1 MNKLLMAGVAAILA
15 FATHPL
21 LADDAAT
28 TPAAPAADTQAPADA
43 QATAPD
49 PVVATVNGADIH
61 RSDVIASARSLP
73 EQYQQQIDLIFPALV
88 ERLVGLELLAQAG
101 RAQNLATDPEVQK
114 MMKAYENEAIR
125 HVYMTNLIHDG
136 VTDEEV
142 QKRYDAYV
150 AANPPKTEIHA
161 RHILLKTKE
170 EAEAVIAELDKGAD
184 FAELAKTKSTD
195 PAASN
200 GGDLGYFLPEEMVKP
215 FADAA
220 MALEKGQYTKTPVQT
235 EFGWHVILLEDKRD
249 RKPPTLDE
257 MKSELQS
264 QIAEEIVGK
273 KVEELRATA
282 KIEEFNP
289 DGTPKTDTPAPADGG
304 AAPATD
310 GTQAPATD
318 APAQ

>member
-1 MNKLLMAGVAAILA
+1 MNKLLMAGVAAVLV
-15 FATHPL
+15 FATQPL
-21 LADDAAT
+21 LADDAT
-28 TPAAPAADTQAPADA
+28 TTTPAAAPAAPAADA
-43 QATAPD
+43 D
-49 PVVATVNGADIH
+49 PVVAIVNGTPLH
-61 RSDVIASARSLP
+61 RSDVVASARGLP

-101 RAQNLATDPEVQK
+101 RDANLANDPEVQK
-114 MMKAYENEAIR
+114 MMKVYEGQAIR
-125 HVYMTNLIHDG
+125 QVYMTNLIHDG

-142 QKRYDAYV
+142 KKRYDAYV

-170 EAEAVIAELDKGAD
+170 EAVAVIAELDKGAN

-220 MALEKGQYTKTPVQT
+220 LALEKGKYTETPVQT
-235 EFGWHVILLEDKRD
+235 EFGWHVIFLEDKRE

-257 MKSELQS
+257 MKQELQS

-273 KVEELRATA
+273 KVEALRATA
-282 KIEEFNP
+282 KVELFNP
-289 DGTPKTDTPAPADGG
+289 DGTPRPDTPPAPADGG
-304 AAPATD
+304 AAAPATD
-310 GTQAPATD
+310 GTTAPATT

>member
-1 MNKLLMAGVAAILA
+1 MNKLLMAGVAAVLA
-15 FATHPL
+15 LATQPL
-21 LADDAAT
+21 LADDAA
-28 TPAAPAADTQAPADA
+28 
-43 QATAPD
+43 D
-49 PVVATVNGADIH
+49 PVVATVNGTALH
-61 RSDVIASARSLP
+61 RSDVIASARGLP
-73 EQYQQQIDLIFPALV
+73 EQYQQQIDMIFPALV
-88 ERLVGLELLAQAG
+88 ERLIGLELLSQAG
-101 RAQNLATDPEVQK
+101 REANLANDAEVQK

-142 QKRYDAYV
+142 KKRYDAYV
-150 AANPPKTEIHA
+150 ASNPPKTEIHA

-184 FAELAKTKSTD
+184 FAGLAKTKSTD

-220 MALEKGQYTKTPVQT
+220 MALEKGKYTAQPVQT

-257 MKSELQS
+257 MKQELQG
-264 QIAEEIVGK
+264 QIAEEIVSK
-273 KVEELRATA
+273 KVQELRSTA
-282 KIEEFNP
+282 KVELFNP
-289 DGTPKTDTPAPADGG
+289 DGTPRTETPPADGTV
-304 AAPATD
+304 PATD
-310 GTQAPATD
+310 GGTQAPAGD
-318 APAQ
+318 AGAQAPAPETPPAP

>member
-1 MNKLLMAGVAAILA
+1 MNKLLMAGAAAVLV
-15 FATHPL
+15 FATRPL
-21 LADDAAT
+21 LADDAT
-28 TPAAPAADTQAPADA
+28 TTAPAAAPAAPAADA
-43 QATAPD
+43 D
-49 PVVATVNGADIH
+49 PVVATVNGTPLH
-61 RSDVIASARSLP
+61 HSDVVASARGLP

-101 RAQNLATDPEVQK
+101 RDANLANDPEVQK
-114 MMKAYENEAIR
+114 MMKAYESQAIR
-125 HVYMTNLIHDG
+125 QVYMTNLIHDG
-136 VTDEEV
+136 VTDAEI

-170 EAEAVIAELDKGAD
+170 EAVAVIAELDKGAN

-220 MALEKGQYTKTPVQT
+220 MALEKGKYTETPVQT
-235 EFGWHVILLEDKRD
+235 EFGWHVIFLEDKRE

-282 KIEEFNP
+282 KIELFNP
-289 DGTPKTDTPAPADGG
+289 DGTPRADIPPAPADGG
-304 AAPATD
+304 AAAPATD
-310 GTQAPATD
+310 GTTAPATT

>member
-1 MNKLLMAGVAAILA
+1 MNKLLMAGVAAVLV
-15 FATHPL
+15 FATQPL
-21 LADDAAT
+21 LADDAT
-28 TPAAPAADTQAPADA
+28 TTTPAAAPAAPAADA
-43 QATAPD
+43 D
-49 PVVATVNGADIH
+49 PVVATVNGTPLH
-61 RSDVIASARSLP
+61 HSDVVASARGLP

-101 RAQNLATDPEVQK
+101 RDANLANDPEVQK
-114 MMKAYENEAIR
+114 MMKAYESQAIR
-125 HVYMTNLIHDG
+125 QVYMTNLIHDG
-136 VTDEEV
+136 VTDAEV

-170 EAEAVIAELDKGAD
+170 EAVAVIAELDKGAN

-220 MALEKGQYTKTPVQT
+220 MALEKGKYTETPVQT
-235 EFGWHVILLEDKRD
+235 EFGWHVIFLEDKRE

-257 MKSELQS
+257 MKQELQS

-273 KVEELRATA
+273 KVEALRATA
-282 KIEEFNP
+282 KVELFNP
-289 DGTPKTDTPAPADGG
+289 DGTPRADTPPAPADGG
-304 AAPATD
+304 AAAPATD
-310 GTQAPATD
+310 GTAAPATT
-318 APAQ
+318 APAP

>member
-1 MNKLLMAGVAAILA
+1 MNKLLMAGAAAVLV

-21 LADDAAT
+21 LADDAT
-28 TPAAPAADTQAPADA
+28 TTAPAAAPAAPAADA
-43 QATAPD
+43 D
-49 PVVATVNGADIH
+49 PVVATVNGTPLH
-61 RSDVIASARSLP
+61 HSDVVASARGLP

-101 RAQNLATDPEVQK
+101 RDANLANDPEVQK
-114 MMKAYENEAIR
+114 MMKAYESQAIR
-125 HVYMTNLIHDG
+125 QVYMTNLIHDG
-136 VTDEEV
+136 VTDAEI

-170 EAEAVIAELDKGAD
+170 EAVAVIAELDKGAN

-220 MALEKGQYTKTPVQT
+220 MALEKGKYTETPVQT
-235 EFGWHVILLEDKRD
+235 EFGWHVIFLVDKRE
-249 RKPPTLDE
+249 RKPPSLDE
-257 MKSELQS
+257 MKQELQS
-264 QIAEEIVGK
+264 QVAEEIVGK
-273 KVEELRATA
+273 KVEVLRAKA
-282 KIEEFNP
+282 KIQLFNP
-289 DGTPKTDTPAPADGG
+289 DGTPRPDTPPAPAGG
-304 AAPATD
+304 GAAAPATD
-310 GTQAPATD
+310 GTAAPATT

>member
-1 MNKLLMAGVAAILA
+1 MNKLLMAGAAAVLV

-21 LADDAAT
+21 LADDAT
-28 TPAAPAADTQAPADA
+28 TTAPAAAPAPAADA
-43 QATAPD
+43 D
-49 PVVATVNGADIH
+49 PVVATVNGTPLRH
-61 RSDVIASARSLP
+61 SDVVASARGLP

-101 RAQNLATDPEVQK
+101 RDANLANDPEVQK
-114 MMKAYENEAIR
+114 MMKAYEGQAIR
-125 HVYMTNLIHDG
+125 QVYMTNLIHDG
-136 VTDEEV
+136 VTDAEI

-170 EAEAVIAELDKGAD
+170 EAVAVIAELDKGAN

-220 MALEKGQYTKTPVQT
+220 MALEKGKYTETPVQT
-235 EFGWHVILLEDKRD
+235 EFGWHVIFLEDKRE
-249 RKPPTLDE
+249 RKPPSLDE
-257 MKSELQS
+257 MKQELQS
-264 QIAEEIVGK
+264 QVAEEIVGK

-282 KIEEFNP
+282 KIQLFNP
-289 DGTPKTDTPAPADGG
+289 DGTPRADTPPAPADGG
-304 AAPATD
+304 AAAPATD
-310 GTQAPATD
+310 GTAAPATT